1 VNAFHPA
8 AKYLPL
14 TLHRGALLY
23 CEDRLATPM
32 TRTQRPSTVL
42 YVLLFLWMLLG
53 LAYYVAGTGALRETW
68 FRGDRHGIAPFDID
82 DTGKLSVSA
91 DLSKK
96 TGLAS
101 GDLLVTLNGLPYTG
115 EAQHAE
121 LANRFRPGD
130 PLTVTV
136 RQADGRL
143 RTVTVPLQRIDG
155 PPWTPSIIA
164 TLGIVLAVPLLS
176 LVVGG
181 WTVAARPGDPN
192 AWLVLVILTFPEIA
206 FGNLQATFWPGFW
219 RLLFSEW
226 ARLVTVIWFPALA
239 LFGLFFPERSR
250 IDRRLPWLKWLI
262 LILELWCIAF
272 YMRLS
277 YVLLFDIGA
286 RAATAGLER
295 FSDGLITSLEVGC
308 VLLFLV
314 AVVDKQRSAST
325 ADARRRLRVLMLG
338 SCLSLGPAMAILI
351 VFSLLGSTRSGPY
364 FIVAVPFVALFPVV
378 ISYVL
383 VVQRAMDIRV
393 LLHMGTKYLMAKA
406 TLIVIEFAI
415 FLFLVVYVAGNL
427 LRGHQTAAGDAL
439 LAITAL
445 AFTISAR
452 FSNRFRGRVQ
462 TWIDRRFFRES
473 YNAEVILSEL
483 SEHARNFTE
492 KNPLIE
498 NVTRRVSEVL
508 HVPQVAVWMRNSAEF
523 TLQQTLGLDSP
534 GPALL
539 AGNSATVS
547 NLARTNLPA
556 RVYRDRPDAWLVAA
570 GADEISVLDRVNAEV
585 LLPLPG
591 RDRLMGVIALGP
603 KKSEEPYTPTDL
615 RLLQSVA
622 TQTGLAL
629 EVSELAHSLA
639 DEAARRAR
647 SDRELEIAHEVQ
659 ERLFPQQTP
668 AVTGMTLAGR
678 CRPAHGVGGDY
689 YDMIQLEGG
698 CIALAIGDVSGKGIP
713 AALLMASLRS
723 CLRTMTLAGPKETA
737 QLDLAA
743 LMQKMNQLV
752 FEASAANR
760 YATFFLAVCDPA
772 TRLLRYVNAGHN
784 PPVLLRG
791 GDRILLEATGCV
803 VGLLQNVE
811 FEERSVTLSP
821 GDALITYTDG
831 ISEALNSEEEEW
843 GEERMLEAATAAIPV
858 CADEILR
865 AIFTAADRFTGNAPQ
880 YDDMTLLVATIE
892 TTFVVSDA

>member
-1 VNAFHPA
+1 
-8 AKYLPL
+8 
-14 TLHRGALLY
+14 
-23 CEDRLATPM
+23 M
-32 TRTQRPSTVL
+32 TQTQRSSRVL
-42 YVLLFLWMLLG
+42 YALLFLWMALG
-53 LAYYVAGTGALRETW
+53 MAYYVAGTGALREIW

-82 DTGKLSVSA
+82 DTGKLSVST
-91 DLSKK
+91 DLSKE
-96 TGLAS
+96 TGLAT
-101 GDLLVTLNGLPYTG
+101 GDLLVALNGRPYTG
-115 EAQHAE
+115 KAQQDD

-136 RQADGRL
+136 RQADGHL
-143 RTVTVPLQRIDG
+143 RTATMPLKPIEG

-164 TLGIVLAVPLLS
+164 TLVIVLAVPLLS

-181 WTVAARPGDPN
+181 WTVAARPRDPN

-226 ARLVTVIWFPALA
+226 ARLILVIWFPALA
-239 LFGLFFPERSR
+239 WFGLFFPERSR

-262 LILELWCIAF
+262 LTLELWCTAF
-272 YMRLS
+272 YMRMS
-277 YVLLFDIGA
+277 YILWFDIGA
-286 RAATAGLER
+286 RAATAGIER

-314 AVVDKQRSAST
+314 EIVDKQRSATT
-325 ADARRRLRVLMLG
+325 ADARRRLRVLTLG
-338 SCLSLGPAMAILI
+338 SCLSLGPALALFIG
-351 VFSLLGSTRSGPY
+351 FPLLGISPSGPY
-364 FIVAVPFVALFPVV
+364 YIVVVPFVALFPVV
-378 ISYVL
+378 VSYVL

-393 LLHMGTKYLMAKA
+393 LLRMGTKYLMAKA
-406 TLIVIEFAI
+406 TFIVIECAI
-415 FLFLVVYVAGNL
+415 VLFLVFYVAGNL
-427 LRGHQTAAGDAL
+427 LRSHQTAAGYTVIAV
-439 LAITAL
+439 IAL
-445 AFTISAR
+445 AFTTSAG
-452 FSNRFRGRVQ
+452 FGNRFIGRVQ

-492 KNPLIE
+492 KSPLIE
-498 NVTRRVSEVL
+498 NVTRSISDVL

-523 TLQQTLGLDSP
+523 TLQQTLGLDP
-534 GPALL
+534 FGPALL

-556 RVYRDRPDAWLVAA
+556 RVYRDRPDAWLVEA

-668 AVTGMTLAGR
+668 AVAGMTLAGR
-678 CRPAHGVGGDY
+678 CRPAQGVGGDY

-698 CIALAIGDVSGKGIP
+698 CVGLAIGDVSGKGIP

-723 CLRTMTLAGPKETA
+723 CLRTMTLVGPREAA

-760 YATFFLAVCDPA
+760 YATFFFAVCDPA

-791 GDRILLEATGCV
+791 GDRILLEATGSV

-811 FEERSVTLSP
+811 FEERSLTLSP
-821 GDALITYTDG
+821 GDALIAYTDG
-831 ISEALNSEEEEW
+831 ISEALNADEDEW

-865 AIFTAADRFTGNAPQ
+865 AIFAAADRFIGNAPQ
-880 YDDMTLLVATIE
+880 YDDMTLLVVTI
-892 TTFVVSDA
+892 D